1 LQQATSTNPTNSLID
16 IVNATVW
23 RGDTC
28 VFDNF
33 SLQIPLGESLVV
45 LGPNGAG
52 KSTLLK
58 LVTREVYPTVKEG
71 SHVRVL
77 GQDRWV
83 VHELRRQLGI
93 VSPDLQA
100 GFLPETTGRN
110 VVLSGFAASL
120 GTHGVSYRFTP
131 EQQFQTDAAL
141 ERLGLTSLRSTRFS
155 DMSTGQQRRLLI
167 ARALVH
173 EPRALVLDE
182 PCTGLDLAGSLALQ
196 HVLNDLLREGV
207 SIVLVTHQVSEIP
220 PAISRVVLLSE
231 GKVMADGPKQS
242 VLTGDRLTDLYGTPI
257 CVREMEGHFVALPR
271 HED

>member
-1 LQQATSTNPTNSLID
+1 LQQQSQDATSNSLID
-16 IVNATVW
+16 IQNATVW
-23 RGDTC
+23 RGDNC
-28 VFDNF
+28 VFEN
-33 SLQIPLGESLVV
+33 LTLNIPLGESVVV
-45 LGPNGAG
+45 LGPNGVG

-58 LVTREVYPTVKEG
+58 LVTREVYPTVKAA

-77 GQDRWV
+77 GQSRWA

-100 GFLPETTGRN
+100 GFLPDTTGRN

-120 GTHGVSYRFTP
+120 GTHGVRFEFTP
-131 EQQFQTDAAL
+131 QQQLQTDATI
-141 ERLGLTSLRSTRFS
+141 ERLGLDGLRHTRFS

-196 HVLNDLLREGV
+196 HTLNDLLRDGV

-220 PAISRVVLLSE
+220 PAIERVVLLSP
-231 GKVMADGPKQS
+231 GRVMADGPKAS
-242 VLTGDRLTDLYGTPI
+242 VLNSESLTELYGTPI
-257 CVREMEGHFVALPR
+257 CVREIEGHFVALPR
-271 HED
+271 HDA

>member
-1 LQQATSTNPTNSLID
+1 MTTTSLID
-16 IVNATVW
+16 IVDATVW
-23 RGDTC
+23 RGKTC
-28 VFDNF
+28 VFNGLT
-33 SLQIPLGESLVV
+33 LQIALGESAVV

-58 LVTREVYPTVKEG
+58 LLTREVYPTVKAA

-77 GQDRWV
+77 GQSRWA
-83 VHELRRQLGI
+83 VHELRQQLGI

-100 GFLPETTGRN
+100 DFLPETTGRN

-120 GTHGVSYRFTP
+120 GTHGIAFRFTA
-131 EQQFQTDAAL
+131 EQFARTDATL
-141 ERLGLTSLRSTRFS
+141 ERLGLTHLANARFA

-182 PCTGLDLAGSLALQ
+182 PCTGLDLAGALTLQ
-196 HVLNDLLREGV
+196 HTLNALLRDGV

-220 PAISRVVLLSE
+220 PDVDRVVLLSS
-231 GKVMADGPKQS
+231 GRVIADGSKHE
-242 VLTGDRLTDLYGTPI
+242 VLTSERLTDLYGTPI
-257 CVREMEGHFVALPR
+257 DVRAIDGHYVALPASPPP
-271 HED
+271 